1 MLFGWEKGIGKCQ
14 KCCQE
19 AKRSFD
25 WSLWRFIQNW
35 SIQRIWNGQSYRKN
49 WKSWNKKGKAFLIA
63 TIWWMKYLFLFEMR
77 NIFRERNFEML
88 ERKRKRKKKIK
99 QFIWE
104 WLQSKKAKEKRNQWK
119 VKRSDVTTKVIW
131 IIKMVKFS
139 TNCNQRQEAVSLSV
153 SKGLGSNSKRS

>member
-49 WKSWNKKGKAFLIA
+49 WKSWNKKGKAFRR
-63 TIWWMKYLFLFEMR
+63 MKSRIFLFVAWNLFPR
-77 NIFRERNFEML
+77 KRNFGML
-88 ERKRKRKKKIK
+88 ERKRKRKQKIK

-104 WLQSKKAKEKRNQWK
+104 WLRSKKAKEKRNQWK
-119 VKRSDVTTKVIW
+119 VKRLDVTTKVIW
-131 IIKMVKFS
+131 IIKMVKFLI
-139 TNCNQRQEAVSLSV
+139 NCNQRQEVVNLSV
-153 SKGLGSNSKRS
+153 SKELGSNSQ